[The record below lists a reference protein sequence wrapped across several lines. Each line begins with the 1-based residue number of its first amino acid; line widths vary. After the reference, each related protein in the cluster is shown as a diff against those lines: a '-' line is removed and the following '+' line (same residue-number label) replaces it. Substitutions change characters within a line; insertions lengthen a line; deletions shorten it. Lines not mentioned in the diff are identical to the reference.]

1 MSVPTAAAVA
11 LLTGMGGD
19 AIQHFGKALSKILR
33 YDLGYE
39 WVPIT
44 LVIARVRTS
53 HRHGPLTVDNV
64 GDVLLGS
71 RRFETRIENGI
82 TEIRAVRGGH

>member
-1 MSVPTAAAVA
+1 MSVPTAATVA

-19 AIQHFGKALSKILR
+19 AIRHFGKALSQILR

-39 WVPIT
+39 WVPLT

-53 HRHGPLTVDNV
+53 RRHGDLTVDNI
-64 GDVLLGS
+64 GDVLVGS
-71 RRFETRIENGI
+71 RRFQTRVEKGI